1 MECKRRAGSRGFI
14 FEDLSTGWRGCFVS
28 SCVVSWIFHG
38 VRGEVGIMRVI
49 AKADVGY
56 AGFRTTLEVEE
67 CSSESFKIWATL
79 GDISVLVLEL
89 ATRSFRPTAVMMEL
103 QKEHHIVFY
112 TDFQPLNVLLRR

>member
-1 MECKRRAGSRGFI
+1 
-14 FEDLSTGWRGCFVS
+14 
-28 SCVVSWIFHG
+28 
-38 VRGEVGIMRVI
+38 MRVI

-112 TDFQPLNVLLRR
+112 TDFHPLNVLLRR